1 MIQRKFEIIRQTLP
15 PSPMILGYGS
25 GVFAQDGYSSNES
38 TVIDLIVVSEHRAT
52 YIEYLF
58 RSGVVSWSSK
68 LVSDVT
74 DPEIIFFTDVVL
86 RRDVVVKIGVTEVN
100 RFVSRLRDW
109 DNSFYIPGRMQKPT
123 KLISCDSPLMR
134 DVLNESQCVNL
145 PSGLAAAAL
154 LATRDDR
161 SLPLSDIF
169 ASLVNLSYLGDIRM
183 GLAENPIKIRNI
195 VNAQMGF
202 LTDMYG
208 PYFDAVGIR
217 KMGNGTYNITSS
229 PQDLWNMLPRSFT
242 RGAIQ
247 HPDPRKALRATLS
260 SINRR
265 ESFHQALV
273 GIGTSGVSKS
283 INYLARKVSK
293 RFR

>member
-25 GVFAQDGYSSNES
+25 GVFPQEGYSSNEFP
-38 TVIDLIVVSEHRAT
+38 VMDLVVVAENRAT

-58 RSGVVSWSSK
+58 RSGVVSCSSK

-74 DPEIIFFTDVVL
+74 DPEIMFFTDVVL
-86 RRDVVVKIGVTEVN
+86 QRDVVVKIGVTEVS
-100 RFVSRLRDW
+100 RFVSRLRNW

-134 DVLNESQCVNL
+134 SVFKESQSVNL

-154 LATRDDR
+154 LAVKDDH

-183 GLAENPIKIRNI
+183 GLAENPMKIKNI
-195 VNAQMGF
+195 ANSQMGL

-217 KMGNGTYNITSS
+217 KMGNDTYNITRS
-229 PQDLWNMLPRSFT
+229 PQHLWNMLPPSFT

-247 HPDPRKALRATLS
+247 HPDPRKALRATLT